1 MHHKTTILKISKI
14 APQNEL
20 SEFATKETF
29 WGNFPMK
36 RQDEISPRP
45 AGTDLRVRLRV
56 EVKFR
61 PDKAGQFSIWHL
73 FRFVYNFF
81 EFFFVTMSVYETE
94 NAWISIDFNF
104 FLLELFRFLFI
115 K

>member
-1 MHHKTTILKISKI
+1 MVITS
-14 APQNEL
+14 
-20 SEFATKETF
+20 SRFAE
-29 WGNFPMK
+29 MK
-36 RQDEISPRP
+36 FHPVQP
-45 AGTDLRVRLRV
+45 GV

-81 EFFFVTMSVYETE
+81 EFFFVTMLVYETE